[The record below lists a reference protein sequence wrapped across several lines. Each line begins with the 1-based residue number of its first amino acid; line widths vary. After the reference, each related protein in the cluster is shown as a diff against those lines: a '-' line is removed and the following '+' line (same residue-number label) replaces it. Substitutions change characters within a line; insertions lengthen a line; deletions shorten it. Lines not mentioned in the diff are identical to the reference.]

1 MIELKNFSIGFDSR
15 KLLDNVNTI
24 FPSCQLTALIGR
36 NGSGKSTMM
45 KAVCGLNDRYSG
57 DIIIKGENLKDIP
70 RSKLATLV
78 SYVNTQR
85 PRMANLKCNEV
96 VALGRTPYTNWH
108 GKLSSEDKN
117 QILEAIDLVGMRNYY
132 DRDFNSLS
140 DGESQKIMIAR
151 AIAQDTPIIIL
162 DEPTSFLDMPTRF
175 ELANLLRKLDHE
187 KGKTIIFSTHELD
200 LALKICDRIAL
211 VDKGNL
217 YNLPASEMA
226 ASSFLKD
233 LFDNYLFD

>member
-1 MIELKNFSIGFDSR
+1 MI
-15 KLLDNVNTI
+15 
-24 FPSCQLTALIGR
+24 
-36 NGSGKSTMM
+36 
-45 KAVCGLNDRYSG
+45 
-57 DIIIKGENLKDIP
+57 
-70 RSKLATLV
+70 
-78 SYVNTQR
+78 
-85 PRMANLKCNEV
+85 
-96 VALGRTPYTNWH
+96 
-108 GKLSSEDKN
+108 
-117 QILEAIDLVGMRNYY
+117 NYY

-175 ELANLLRKLDHE
+175 ELANLLRKLAHE